1 MANNKS
7 VEING
12 TPYAVLATR
21 GDIILVHLHDN
32 RHTPF
37 VVWRQSPD
45 GACHGG
51 DYCSDISGAVSM
63 FETRR

>member
-1 MANNKS
+1 MAKS

-12 TPYAVLATR
+12 TTYNVLASR
-21 GDIILVHLHDN
+21 EDIILVHRHDN
-32 RHTPF
+32 NVTPF

-51 DYCSDISGAVSM
+51 DYCDSIEGAVSM
-63 FETRR
+63 FETRK

>member
-1 MANNKS
+1 MAKS

-12 TPYAVLATR
+12 TTYAVLATR
-21 GDIILVHLHDN
+21 GDIILVHLHYN
-32 RHTPF
+32 SHTPF
-37 VVWRQSPD
+37 VGWRQSSD

-51 DYCSDISGAVSM
+51 DYCDSIEGAVSM